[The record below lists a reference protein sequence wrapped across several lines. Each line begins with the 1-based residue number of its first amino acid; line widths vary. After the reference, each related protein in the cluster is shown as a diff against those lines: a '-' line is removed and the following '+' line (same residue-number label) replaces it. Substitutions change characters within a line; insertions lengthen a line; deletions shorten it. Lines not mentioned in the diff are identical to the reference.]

1 MSEGPAISAAAD
13 FLSENAEELVAEWI
27 EWVQQRVPTTTVKA
41 LPARALRNHIPP
53 VLGSLA
59 RYIRNPIEIVR
70 EELLSHLRLHGQVR
84 RDQGYSLK
92 EVLAEFDG
100 LASIVTEQ
108 VNAAVL
114 EQAADADGAEVLEM
128 ATRLAA
134 GLRSVSYIAMGTYS
148 DSDGYRRHSIATGL
162 EEFARAIGHEL
173 RNPLNTLGLGIQVL
187 RTNGLDAAKV
197 EEHVSAMEAAIRRT
211 GNLLDTI
218 HSLAVAEGARTGDQ
232 LVPLASAVAKI
243 KEELIVLTNRYKV
256 EEELRVEDGLPEV
269 KVEAIL
275 AYIVLVNVVGNAIKY
290 SDSDK
295 EERWVQ
301 IEAAVVEE
309 EHDSGF
315 IEITVTDNGLG
326 IPPELVTR
334 VRQRGFRAHP
344 EHAQGTGL
352 GLYLVHRSITDRGG
366 ELVVESE
373 DGEGT
378 TVRATIRCLQSE
390 ASALTAERFRVEHL
404 MGAALWES
412 MDSADPDE
420 D

>member
-1 MSEGPAISAAAD
+1 MSADPAISVAAD
-13 FLSENAEELVAEWI
+13 FLSENAEEVVAEWI
-27 EWVQQRVPTTTVKA
+27 EWVQQRVPTTTVQA
-41 LPARALRNHIPP
+41 LPDRALRNHIPP
-53 VLGSLA
+53 VLVSLA

-100 LASIVTEQ
+100 LASIVTQ
-108 VNAAVL
+108 RVNAVVL
-114 EQAADADGAEVLEM
+114 EQVPEAQGEEVLEM

-148 DSDGYRRHSIATGL
+148 DSDAYRRHSIATGL

-187 RTNGLDAAKV
+187 RAAGLDAAKV
-197 EEHVSAMEAAIRRT
+197 EEHVSAMEAAIRHT
-211 GNLLDTI
+211 ENLLDTI

-232 LVPLASAVAKI
+232 LVRLRSAVDKI
-243 KEELIVLTNRYKV
+243 AEELADRAKQAGV
-256 EEELRVEDGLPEV
+256 EVRIDDDLPEV
-269 KVEAIL
+269 EVEAIL
-275 AYIVLVNVVGNAIKY
+275 AYIILVNVVGNAIKY
-290 SDSDK
+290 SDPDK
-295 EERWVQ
+295 EERWVE

-315 IEITVTDNGLG
+315 IEITVRDNGLG
-326 IPPELVTR
+326 IPPELVSR

-352 GLYLVHRSITDRGG
+352 GLHLVHRSITDRGG

-378 TVRATIRCLQSE
+378 TVRATLRCLQSE

-404 MGAALWES
+404 MGATLWETV
-412 MDSADPDE
+412 DSEE

>member
-1 MSEGPAISAAAD
+1 MSDGPAISAAAD

-53 VLGSLA
+53 VLVSLA

-100 LASIVTEQ
+100 LASIVTQ
-108 VNAAVL
+108 RVNAAVL
-114 EQAADADGAEVLEM
+114 EQAGDADGEEVLEM

-148 DSDGYRRHSIATGL
+148 DSDAYRRHSIASGL

-187 RTNGLDAAKV
+187 RTTGLDAGRV
-197 EEHVSAMEAAIRRT
+197 EEHVSAMEAAIHRT
-211 GNLLDTI
+211 RNLLDTI

-232 LVPLASAVAKI
+232 LVSLHSAVDKI
-243 KEELIVLTNRYKV
+243 VEELADRAKQADV
-256 EEELRVEDGLPEV
+256 EVRVEGDLPEV
-269 KVEAIL
+269 RIEAIL

-290 SDSDK
+290 SDPDK
-295 EERWVQ
+295 DERWVE
-301 IEAAVVEE
+301 IDAAVVEE

-315 IEITVTDNGLG
+315 LEITVTDNGLG
-326 IPPELVTR
+326 IPPELVSR

-352 GLYLVHRSITDRGG
+352 GLHLVHRSITDRGG
-366 ELVVESE
+366 ELVLESE
-373 DGEGT
+373 DGSGT
-378 TVRATIRCLQSE
+378 TVRATLRCLQSE

-404 MGAALWES
+404 MGAALWETVES
-412 MDSADPDE
+412 EE